1 MRSRAWR
8 VALVMLLLASGA
20 GAALSAWT
28 GSRQIAA
35 HDRTQRELNDRVDQL
50 LATLDAIATAQQA
63 HVTAWSQQDP
73 SHGSR
78 LIEQLKT
85 ETESLRPH
93 VRSLGG
99 GRALETVASSVTALL
114 DTETRALEHL
124 RLGQDLMAADLLV
137 TDGRAA
143 AAAIVSGLLTL
154 RATEN
159 DAYATARAGALD
171 SLWTIVGVVSLLW
184 VAGLML
190 LLRQPSA
197 VVRAE
202 LPSTA
207 PGHTLLAPADAPPA
221 AARATHVD
229 LQAAADVCTSI
240 GQLTS
245 AEDLPPLLQQA
256 ASVLDASG
264 VVVWMA
270 GGEELFA
277 AAAVGYAPQVVRRLG
292 PINRAALNAT
302 AAAWR
307 TGTLQT
313 VSGDDAVQSALAA
326 PMLGPDRCIGVL
338 AVEVRVGQDSDPA
351 TRAVTTLVAAQL
363 ASALAG
369 WPAASAATPVQAPPL
384 ERAVEA

>member
-8 VALVMLLLASGA
+8 VVLVILLLASGA
-20 GAALSAWT
+20 GAALSGWS
-28 GSRQIAA
+28 GSRQIAG

-50 LATLDAIATAQQA
+50 FATLDAIATAQQA
-63 HVTAWSQQDP
+63 HFAASFQQDP
-73 SHGSR
+73 LHGSR
-78 LIEQLKT
+78 LIEQLRT

-93 VRSLGG
+93 VRSLGA
-99 GRALETVASSVTALL
+99 GRALETVATSVAALL
-114 DTETRALEHL
+114 DTDTRAQEHL
-124 RLGQDLMAADLLV
+124 RLGQDLMAADLLF
-137 TDGRAA
+137 TDGRSAA
-143 AAAIVSGLLTL
+143 AAVVSGLLTL
-154 RATEN
+154 RAAEN

-171 SLWTIVGVVSLLW
+171 SLWTIVGVVAVLW

-190 LLRQPSA
+190 LVRRPSV

-202 LPSTA
+202 LPAVT
-207 PGHTLLAPADAPPA
+207 PGHTLLARADVAPAP
-221 AARATHVD
+221 ARAEHVN

-245 AEDLPPLLQQA
+245 AEDLPPLLQRA

-277 AAAVGYAPQVVRRLG
+277 AATFGYAPQVVRRLG

-307 TGTLQT
+307 TGTLQS
-313 VSGDDAVQSALAA
+313 VSGDDAERSALAA

-338 AVEVRVGQDSDPA
+338 AVEVRVGQDGDPA
-351 TRAVTTLVAAQL
+351 TRAVTALIAAQL
-363 ASALAG
+363 AGALAG
-369 WPAASAATPVQAPPL
+369 WPAASAAAPVQAPPL

>member
-8 VALVMLLLASGA
+8 VALVILLLASGA
-20 GAALSAWT
+20 GAALSGWT

-35 HDRTQRELNDRVDQL
+35 HDRTQRDLNDRVDQL
-50 LATLDAIATAQQA
+50 LSTLDAIATAQQA
-63 HVTAWSQQDP
+63 HFAASLQQDP
-73 SHGSR
+73 LDGSR

-85 ETESLRPH
+85 ETDSLRPH

-114 DTETRALEHL
+114 DAESRAQEHL
-124 RLGQDLMAADLLV
+124 RLGQDLMAADLLF
-137 TDGRAA
+137 TDGRSAA
-143 AAAIVSGLLTL
+143 AAVVAGLLTL
-154 RATEN
+154 RAAEN

-171 SLWTIVGVVSLLW
+171 SLWTIVGVVSVLW

-190 LLRQPSA
+190 LLRQPS
-197 VVRAE
+197 VVARAE
-202 LPSTA
+202 SPVIA
-207 PGHTLLAPADAPPA
+207 HGHTLLAPADTPPA
-221 AARATHVD
+221 PAPAAHVN

-245 AEDLPPLLQQA
+245 ADDLPPLLQQA

-313 VSGDDAVQSALAA
+313 VSGDDAERSALAA

-363 ASALAG
+363 AGALAG
-369 WPAASAATPVQAPPL
+369 WPAASAAAPVQAPPL